1 MRNCKRTARQKVHG
15 MARSAKVHDCGGNK
29 LHLRLA
35 VRRRFA
41 CMVVVMVTIMS
52 VVLLNGSL

>member
-15 MARSAKVHDCGGNK
+15 MARLARDCGGNK

-35 VRRRFA
+35 ARGRVA
-41 CMVVVMVTIMS
+41 CMVVIMVTIMS
-52 VVLLNGSL
+52 VVLRNGSL